1 MYLTNILKIYLTS
14 LKVHKEEFVNI
25 LKNVDKNVDQIFCE
39 HVETYFLMCFHNKKL
54 IQII

>member
-14 LKVHKEEFVNI
+14 LKVHKEKFVNI
-25 LKNVDKNVDQIFCE
+25 LKNVEKNVDQIFCE